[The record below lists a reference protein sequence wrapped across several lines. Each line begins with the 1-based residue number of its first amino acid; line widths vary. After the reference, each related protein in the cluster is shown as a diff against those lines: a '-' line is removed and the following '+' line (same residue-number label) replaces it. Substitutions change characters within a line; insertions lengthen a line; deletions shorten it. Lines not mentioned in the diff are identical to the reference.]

1 MGTPEFNALS
11 PLWQVTPVA
20 NLGGHTLVFQG
31 RFDLPLLAA
40 ASHSRQAEM
49 LAAQGRLEEALAEA
63 RVAIE
68 TAPERMQGHLTL
80 AQILAKAKQIPQ
92 ARMEYQEAIRLA
104 EAGGADYYRGQIY
117 NVRRGLAALDS
128 VR

>member
-1 MGTPEFNALS
+1 MEWLDGESLADRIARG
-11 PLWQVTPVA
+11 PLGVAEAEILGRQVA
-20 NLGGHTLVFQG
+20 
-31 RFDLPLLAA
+31 
-40 ASHSRQAEM
+40 
-49 LAAQGRLEEALAEA
+49 EALAEA